1 MPELPEVETIARDL
15 RQANLPGQTFTGVHV
30 YWARSVARP
39 DEASFRARLTGQT
52 VESVARRGKFL
63 RFELSGAETLLIHL
77 RMTGRLYLAPVTEA
91 AMPHLRVL
99 FDLGDGRQ
107 LRFHD
112 MRKFGRMYLTADPDS
127 ILGKLG
133 PEPLDETFRASDFQN
148 LLAGRKMMLKPL
160 LLDQRFIAGIGNI
173 YADEALFLAG
183 LHPQRAA
190 NTLTPPEGAALLYA
204 IRQALIL
211 ALGNRGTTLDDYRT
225 VTGKPGENQDS
236 LQIFRKTGEPCPRCE
251 HPIERLVVG
260 GRATHICPRC
270 QPLSGE
276 G

>member
-1 MPELPEVETIARDL
+1 
-15 RQANLPGQTFTGVHV
+15 
-30 YWARSVARP
+30 
-39 DEASFRARLTGQT
+39 
-52 VESVARRGKFL
+52 
-63 RFELSGAETLLIHL
+63 
-77 RMTGRLYLAPVTEA
+77 
-91 AMPHLRVL
+91 
-99 FDLGDGRQ
+99 
-107 LRFHD
+107 
-112 MRKFGRMYLTADPDS
+112 
-127 ILGKLG
+127 
-133 PEPLDETFRASDFQN
+133 
-148 LLAGRKMMLKPL
+148 MLKPL